1 MAVVIA
7 AKITKRP
14 MGTNM
19 VQMIRSQPTLAP
31 GWMARLRVSSTAM
44 LAMFQI
50 NEKPSYNKVVC
61 QAVQVNE
68 SGADDGLPV

>member
-1 MAVVIA
+1 
-7 AKITKRP
+7 
-14 MGTNM
+14 
-19 VQMIRSQPTLAP
+19 
-31 GWMARLRVSSTAM
+31 MARLRVSSTAM